1 MAFKL
6 KVDIPNTGAESSIT
20 IAGIGELQN
29 GKTYEISDEAAARFR
44 AMHATVEDEYDD
56 KGDLVGRKLVDGPPL
71 TEAQFHGVTVEET
84 KATPPR
90 NSGAEQQGEG
100 N

>member
-6 KVDIPNTGAESSIT
+6 KVDIPNAGDEGSIA

-29 GKTYEISDEAAARFR
+29 GKTYEISDEAAERFR
-44 AMHATVEDEYDD
+44 AMHATVEDAYD
-56 KGDLVGRKLVDGPPL
+56 GEGNLVGRQLVDGPSL
-71 TEAQFHGVTVEET
+71 AEALFHGVTIEEM
-84 KATPPR
+84 KATPPKTPT
-90 NSGAEQQGEG
+90 NAQEEG